1 MSYILDALKKSE
13 KQRQRGTVPGVL
25 TVQDVAVPEP
35 GRRLLWPYVLFGT
48 VLLGAGVLAW
58 WSLYLHS
65 VTPARVEQAGIQKQ
79 YDRAKTS
86 APQVALNKEERLPI
100 NNPAASNPPGR
111 NAGAS
116 RPDAADGK
124 SAVRSRGP
132 MDSLPNRAS
141 KSARE
146 AAHTA
151 IMNEK
156 TDTQNKGGSEK
167 TSPAEPLVRHNSP
180 APAPGQADA
189 SQSAPAPK
197 PVEAVIP
204 PPENRIYNL
213 TELPPVVSQGLP
225 QFAISTHIY
234 SVDPASRLTRI
245 NGQTLREGQ
254 DLAAGLKLI
263 EITSDGVIM
272 RYKDYRF
279 RISLR

>member
-35 GRRLLWPYVLFGT
+35 GKRPLWPYVLFGT

-65 VTPARVEQAGIQKQ
+65 ANPARVEQAVIQKQ
-79 YDRAKTS
+79 YDQAKTS
-86 APQVALNKEERLPI
+86 VPQIALNKEEKLPV
-100 NNPAASNPPGR
+100 NNPSASNPVGR

-124 SAVRSRGP
+124 SAIRSRGAV
-132 MDSLPNRAS
+132 DTLPNQTG
-141 KSARE
+141 KSTRE

-151 IMNEK
+151 MMDER
-156 TDTQNKGGSEK
+156 TDTQNKGRSEK
-167 TSPAEPLVRHNSP
+167 TSPTEPVVRLNSP
-180 APAPGQADA
+180 APAPSQADA
-189 SQSAPAPK
+189 SQPAPVPK

-204 PPENRIYNL
+204 PPENKIYNL

-225 QFAISTHIY
+225 QLAISTHIY

-254 DLAAGLKLI
+254 DLAAGLKLV

-279 RISLR
+279 RVGLR